1 MLKSRKV
8 PDVIRNY
15 FQKRNWNFEE
25 EKNVFHSNIA
35 LDGRTDGALLQLGIL
50 ESAFYLLTIPAFKI
64 PEISIAPVQEY
75 IAIINSYLGIGCF
88 YLDREDNMLVFRV
101 STVLAEQ
108 IPSLEQVEHIFG
120 YSIEIVENAAEAVLD
135 LIDGKLTPEQA
146 VTQTLKE
153 S

>member
-1 MLKSRKV
+1 MLKFRKV
-8 PDVIRNY
+8 QDVVRSY
-15 FQKRNWNFEE
+15 FKKQNWNFEE

-75 IAIINSYLGIGCF
+75 IAIINSYLGVGCF

-101 STVLAEQ
+101 STILAEQ
-108 IPSLEQVEHIFG
+108 IPSLEQVEYIFG
-120 YSIEIVENAAEAVLD
+120 YSIDMIENASEAVLD
-135 LIDGKLTPEQA
+135 LIDGKLTLEQA